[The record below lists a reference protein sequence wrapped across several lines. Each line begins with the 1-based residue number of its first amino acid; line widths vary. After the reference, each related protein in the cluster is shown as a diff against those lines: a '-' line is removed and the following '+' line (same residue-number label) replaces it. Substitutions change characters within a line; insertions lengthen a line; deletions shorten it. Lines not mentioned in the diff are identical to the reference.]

1 MALTISAGFCTKT
14 NVSLPFKPT
23 AMALQKLPIG
33 EQSFP
38 LIREQGLLYVDK
50 TEHIHRLVT
59 GSRYIFLSRPRR
71 FGKSLTLSTIEALF
85 SGERHLFEGLWVE
98 NQWDWSVKHPVV
110 HLPVNKLDYQNKGL
124 EKALIDFLDDRAK
137 ASGLV
142 LAEVSSK
149 SKLQELIAKLAAAE
163 GPVVLLIDEYDKP
176 LIDYLEKEDLPT
188 AKEHRKILK
197 TFYSGLKD
205 QHSQE
210 ALRFFMITGVSKFSQ
225 VSIFSDLNYLNDLTL
240 SDYCATLV
248 GYTQEELETY
258 FGEWLERLQQRFP
271 DMNRQQLLDH
281 IRMWYNG
288 YSWDGRERVYNPFS
302 ILQLF
307 DHRTFQDYWFKTGT
321 PTFLIDQL
329 KEQQVF
335 TLNNL
340 KVSETLMESFD
351 LENLDVRALLFQTGY
366 STIRHIDTE
375 WGIYTLD
382 YPNREVEQAMHNH
395 LIGALA
401 GRRSADSLQP
411 VVLLKEAFYKKDLAR
426 VVQVINTMLK
436 DVPSLLLDQK
446 NEHFYHA
453 LVHLLFRY
461 LGLFIDSEVHTSDGR
476 MDAVVQTPTDVF
488 ILEFKLNESADAA
501 LQQIRDKNY
510 AEKYRLQAKPITG
523 VGINFGSG
531 RKDVEGWVA
540 EGV

>member
-1 MALTISAGFCTKT
+1 MALK
-14 NVSLPFKPT
+14 
-23 AMALQKLPIG
+23 KLPIG

-98 NQWDWSVKHPVV
+98 EQWDWSIKHPVI
-110 HLPVNKLDYQNKGL
+110 HIAFNTLGY
-124 EKALIDFLDDRAK
+124 AY
-137 ASGLV
+137 SGLIV
-142 LAEVSSK
+142 T
-149 SKLQELIAKLAAAE
+149 LQKEIQRHAAKYDIALKETAYDLQFRELIHKMHE
-163 GPVVLLIDEYDKP
+163 QHGKVILLIDEYDKP
-176 LIDYLEKEDLPT
+176 LIDYLQKEDLPI

-197 TFYSGLKD
+197 AFYSGLKD

-225 VSIFSDLNYLNDLTL
+225 VSIFSDLNYLDDLTL
-240 SDYCATLV
+240 SDQCAALV
-248 GYTQEELETY
+248 GYTQEELEAN
-258 FGEWLERLQQRFP
+258 FDKWMDRLQERFT
-271 DMNRQQLLDH
+271 DMNRQQLLNH

-302 ILQLF
+302 ILQLMN
-307 DHRTFQDYWFKTGT
+307 HRTFQDYWFKTGT
-321 PTFLIDQL
+321 PTFLMAKIKEDQM
-329 KEQQVF
+329 F
-335 TLNNL
+335 NFNDL
-340 KVSETLMESFD
+340 KVSKKLFDSYD
-351 LENLDVRALLFQTGY
+351 LENLELRSLLFQTGY
-366 STIRHIDTE
+366 LTIRHIDE
-375 WGIYTLD
+375 RRGLYTLD
-382 YPNREVEQAMHNH
+382 YPNREVEEAMHDH
-395 LIGALA
+395 LIAELT
-401 GRRSADSLQP
+401 GRPAVDSLQP
-411 VVLLKEAFYKKDLAR
+411 VLLLEEAFYKKDLAR
-426 VVQVINTMLK
+426 VVQLINSMLK

-501 LQQIRDKNY
+501 LQQIRHKNY

-523 VGINFGSG
+523 IGINFGSG

-540 EGV
+540 EVV